1 MLNMLL
7 AFLTAVRTEFHIGR
21 KRGAATGTKEIG
33 GKYLGATV
41 GAECRTW
48 RNGTSTGCTTF
59 TRLNECGSAIHT
71 AFGSFCI
78 VASTGGTGVV
88 RIATVGAE
96 LVGGQKTT

>member
-1 MLNMLL
+1 MLL

-21 KRGAATGTKEIG
+21 KRGAATGTNEI
-33 GKYLGATV
+33 
-41 GAECRTW
+41 
-48 RNGTSTGCTTF
+48 STGCTTF

-71 AFGSFCI
+71 AFGSFWI